1 VDPDNT
7 VFQSQQ
13 GVLYSKDGSTLIAYP
28 RAKTNEHFT
37 VPDFVITIG
46 ENAFARNTYL
56 MRVTIS
62 NSVTKIGSYAFERCP
77 YLEKVTLSNTLVSIG
92 SSAFSYCSRLE
103 SITIPPSLQTV
114 GYSAFYDCTN
124 LKDVYVTDLV
134 SWCKISF
141 GDSTA
146 NPMYYAQN
154 FYLDGE
160 LLIDLIIPE
169 EITEIKNYTFEKC
182 KFITSVTLPRS
193 VTSIGYAAF
202 EGASS
207 SFSIYCYANSYA
219 YDYAK
224 SYAIPYV
231 AV

>member
-1 VDPDNT
+1 MFCGALTNVTLGNSVESIGSFAFSDTSITSISIPASLKSIGNYAFDGCSKLSAFIVDPDNT

-77 YLEKVTLSNTLVSIG
+77 YLEKVTLSNTLASID

-134 SWCKISF
+134 SWCKIF
-141 GDSTA
+141 FEDSTA

-160 LLIDLIIPE
+160 LLTELIIPE
-169 EITEIKNYTFEKC
+169 
-182 KFITSVTLPRS
+182 
-193 VTSIGYAAF
+193 
-202 EGASS
+202 
-207 SFSIYCYANSYA
+207 
-219 YDYAK
+219 
-224 SYAIPYV
+224 
-231 AV
+231 